1 MMKKKRL
8 VTYIHPMFCG
18 LHVLHNLDIYAE
30 KSLIDWEKI
39 IEEGTTHGGL
49 KNSSNSR
56 PFDLLYGISNFSGE
70 LI

>member
-8 VTYIHPMFCG
+8 VTCIMCF
-18 LHVLHNLDIYAE
+18 NLGIYAE

-39 IEEGTTHGGL
+39 PEEEGTTHGGF

-56 PFDLLYGISNFSGE
+56 TSDLLYEISK
-70 LI
+70 L